1 MTEIVSVTQSDL
13 VETKALEAEENKI
26 VEVINSPRRIEEVL
40 SPIESVAS
48 GVIVKPK
55 KPTNAPFNTPTLL
68 IEKSKYFDKCYL
80 EVVKTLDTRITASNM
95 IKIISQCMKIVQTFT
110 KLNGIEKK
118 DLVID
123 VVQKLIRDSDHDE
136 VLEDI
141 LIDMLE
147 KIGHPVIDTIIVAS
161 KGKFFSNMKRGI
173 MKWMK
178 GCCCC

>member
-1 MTEIVSVTQSDL
+1 MTEIVSVS
-13 VETKALEAEENKI
+13 VEAKEPEENNI
-26 VEVINSPRRIEEVL
+26 VEVINSPRRIEEETVL
-40 SPIESVAS
+40 SEAIAS
-48 GVIVKPK
+48 DVIVKPK
-55 KPTNAPFNTPTLL
+55 KPNNAPFNTPALL

-110 KLNGIEKK
+110 KLNGVEKE

-136 VLEDI
+136 VLEDV

-178 GCCCC
+178 GCC

>member
-1 MTEIVSVTQSDL
+1 MTEIVSAL
-13 VETKALEAEENKI
+13 VDTKGVEAEENKI
-26 VEVINSPRRIEEVL
+26 VEVINSPRRIEEPS
-40 SPIESVAS
+40 SPAETIAS
-48 GVIVKPK
+48 DVIVKPK
-55 KPTNAPFNTPTLL
+55 KPKNAPFNTPALL

-95 IKIISQCMKIVQTFT
+95 VKIISQCMKIVQSFN
-110 KLNGIEKK
+110 KLNGVEKK

-136 VLEDI
+136 VLEDV

-178 GCCCC
+178 GCC

>member
-1 MTEIVSVTQSDL
+1 MTEIVSVS
-13 VETKALEAEENKI
+13 VEAKEPEENNI
-26 VEVINSPRRIEEVL
+26 VEVINSPRRIEEETVL
-40 SPIESVAS
+40 SEAIAS
-48 GVIVKPK
+48 DVIVKPK
-55 KPTNAPFNTPTLL
+55 KPKNAPFNTPALL

-110 KLNGIEKK
+110 KLNGVEKK

-136 VLEDI
+136 VLEDV

-178 GCCCC
+178 GCC

>member
-1 MTEIVSVTQSDL
+1 MTEIVSVSVTQSDL
-13 VETKALEAEENKI
+13 VETKGLETEENKI
-26 VEVINSPRRIEEVL
+26 VEVINSPLRIEEVP
-40 SPIESVAS
+40 SPVESIES
-48 GVIVKPK
+48 VKPK
-55 KPTNAPFNTPTLL
+55 KPTNAPFNTPALL

-95 IKIISQCMKIVQTFT
+95 VKIISQCMKIVQSFT
-110 KLNGIEKK
+110 KLNGVEKK

-178 GCCCC
+178 GCC

>member
-1 MTEIVSVTQSDL
+1 MTEIVSVVTQSDL
-13 VETKALEAEENKI
+13 VEAKGLEAEENKI
-26 VEVINSPRRIEEVL
+26 VEVINSPRRIEEVS
-40 SPIESVAS
+40 SPVESIAS
-48 GVIVKPK
+48 DVIVKPK
-55 KPTNAPFNTPTLL
+55 KPKNAPFNTPVLL

-95 IKIISQCMKIVQTFT
+95 VKIISQCMKIVQTFT
-110 KLNGIEKK
+110 KLNGVEKK

-178 GCCCC
+178 GCC

>member
-1 MTEIVSVTQSDL
+1 MTEAL
-13 VETKALEAEENKI
+13 VDTKGVEAEENKI
-26 VEVINSPRRIEEVL
+26 VEVINSPRHIEEPS
-40 SPIESVAS
+40 SPAETIAS
-48 GVIVKPK
+48 DVMVKPK
-55 KPTNAPFNTPTLL
+55 KPKNAPFNTPALL

-95 IKIISQCMKIVQTFT
+95 VKIISQCMKIVQSFN
-110 KLNGIEKK
+110 KLNGVEKK

-136 VLEDI
+136 VLEDV

-178 GCCCC
+178 ECCK

>member
-1 MTEIVSVTQSDL
+1 MTEIVSAL
-13 VETKALEAEENKI
+13 VDTKGLEAEENKI
-26 VEVINSPRRIEEVL
+26 VEVINSPRRVEESL
-40 SPIESVAS
+40 SPAETIAS
-48 GVIVKPK
+48 DVMVKPK
-55 KPTNAPFNTPTLL
+55 KPKNAPFNTPALL

-95 IKIISQCMKIVQTFT
+95 VKIISQCMKIVQTFT
-110 KLNGIEKK
+110 KLNGVEKK

-123 VVQKLIRDSDHDE
+123 VVQKLIRDSDHNE
-136 VLEDI
+136 VLEDV

-178 GCCCC
+178 ECCCC

>member
-1 MTEIVSVTQSDL
+1 MTEIVSVS
-13 VETKALEAEENKI
+13 VEAKEPEENNI
-26 VEVINSPRRIEEVL
+26 VEVINSPRRIEEETVL
-40 SPIESVAS
+40 SEAIAS
-48 GVIVKPK
+48 DVIVKPK
-55 KPTNAPFNTPTLL
+55 KPKNAPFNTPALL

-110 KLNGIEKK
+110 KLNGVEKK

-178 GCCCC
+178 GCC

>member
-1 MTEIVSVTQSDL
+1 
-13 VETKALEAEENKI
+13 
-26 VEVINSPRRIEEVL
+26 
-40 SPIESVAS
+40 
-48 GVIVKPK
+48 
-55 KPTNAPFNTPTLL
+55 
-68 IEKSKYFDKCYL
+68 
-80 EVVKTLDTRITASNM
+80 
-95 IKIISQCMKIVQTFT
+95 MKIVQSFT
-110 KLNGIEKK
+110 KLNGVEKK

-178 GCCCC
+178 GCCQEIKGTFLDCFH

>member
-1 MTEIVSVTQSDL
+1 MTEIVSVS
-13 VETKALEAEENKI
+13 VEAKEPEENNI
-26 VEVINSPRRIEEVL
+26 VEVINSPRRIEEETVL
-40 SPIESVAS
+40 SEAIAS
-48 GVIVKPK
+48 DVIVKPK
-55 KPTNAPFNTPTLL
+55 KPKNAPFNTPALL

-95 IKIISQCMKIVQTFT
+95 VKIISQCMKIVQTFT
-110 KLNGIEKK
+110 KLNGVEKK

-136 VLEDI
+136 VLEDV

-178 GCCCC
+178 GCWY

>member
-1 MTEIVSVTQSDL
+1 MTEIVSVS
-13 VETKALEAEENKI
+13 VEAKEPEENNI
-26 VEVINSPRRIEEVL
+26 VEVINSPRRIEEETVL
-40 SPIESVAS
+40 SEAIAS
-48 GVIVKPK
+48 DVIVKPK
-55 KPTNAPFNTPTLL
+55 KPKNAPFNTPALL

-95 IKIISQCMKIVQTFT
+95 VKIISQCMKIVQTFT
-110 KLNGIEKK
+110 KLNGVEKK

-136 VLEDI
+136 VLEDV

-178 GCCCC
+178 ECCCC

>member
-1 MTEIVSVTQSDL
+1 MSGIVSEPTEA
-13 VETKALEAEENKI
+13 VESTI
-26 VEVINSPRRIEEVL
+26 VEVINSPRRIEEVP

-55 KPTNAPFNTPTLL
+55 KPTNAPFNTPALL

-95 IKIISQCMKIVQTFT
+95 VKIISQCMKIVQSFT
-110 KLNGIEKK
+110 KLNGVEKK

-147 KIGHPVIDTIIVAS
+147 KINKVKH
-161 KGKFFSNMKRGI
+161 
-173 MKWMK
+173 
-178 GCCCC
+178 